1 MFDIQ
6 VEAGG
11 RVKVNGRLDAAESDR
26 ALAVFRGLSG
36 PVTVDCAGLDYISSA
51 GIAVI
56 MDTYKRLSGAGHSLR
71 LANLTPRVKN
81 VFTYAG
87 LDKLLG
93 IQ

>member
-1 MFDIQ
+1 
-6 VEAGG
+6 
-11 RVKVNGRLDAAESDR
+11 
-26 ALAVFRGLSG
+26 
-36 PVTVDCAGLDYISSA
+36 
-51 GIAVI
+51 
-56 MDTYKRLSGAGHSLR
+56 LSGAGHSLR

>member
-11 RVKVNGRLDAAESDR
+11 HVKVSGRFDAAESDR
-26 ALAVFRGLSG
+26 ALAIFRGLSG

-56 MDTYKRLSGAGHSLR
+56 MDTYRRLSGSGHALR
-71 LANLTPRVKN
+71 LANLTPRVKS
-81 VFTYAG
+81 VFTYVG